1 MANSRDDAY
10 RYYGEQTL
18 AQLQAELSAAQA
30 DLASFHA
37 AQDQAGCSEAIR
49 RISNARNEIR
59 GLENTWAEYQAANAP
74 RQAPELT
81 PEEIDALPAHKM
93 TVGHALN
100 SINRTS
106 KYAKNLSMDDPYV
119 RHGYALAQQRRQRG
133 E

>member
-59 GLENTWAEYQAANAP
+59 GLENTWNEYVAANTLRQPPPLTDAE
-74 RQAPELT
+74 RQASRGT
-81 PEEIDALPAHKM
+81 IWTGTM
-93 TVGHALN
+93 WSNSHALASTP
-100 SINRTS
+100 SISTETI
-106 KYAKNLSMDDPYV
+106 L
-119 RHGYALAQQRRQRG
+119 G
-133 E
+133 